1 MSREKS
7 MVLLCSNKDW
17 YIEKADKKREAGVL
31 VHSEKTVFGEVTVGS
46 E

>member
-1 MSREKS
+1 

-31 VHSEKTVFGEVTVGS
+31 VHSEKIVFGEVTVGS